1 MEGSSI
7 ESASTCPRQRGIGFS
22 GFGVRCGLRFFP
34 CLSIWF
40 SVLIKTTT
48 VDPLL
53 NEVPRDWENWFVISR
68 KNNLDVRYIEV
79 WLIIALF
86 LWCDVSLLN
95 NL

>member
-7 ESASTCPRQRGIGFS
+7 ESASTCPRQRDMGFFRFWCS
-22 GFGVRCGLRFFP
+22 LWFAFFP

-86 LWCDVSLLN
+86 FVV
-95 NL
+95 